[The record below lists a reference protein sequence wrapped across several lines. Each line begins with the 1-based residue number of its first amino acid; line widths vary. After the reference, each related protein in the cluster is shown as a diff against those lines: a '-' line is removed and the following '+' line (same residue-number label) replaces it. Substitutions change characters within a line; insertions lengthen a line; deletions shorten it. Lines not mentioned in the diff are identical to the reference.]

1 MHATHCIS
9 GLPPFVS
16 LRGIVMQ
23 ANVLSR
29 PRNASERNKLC
40 APHLLSAGIAV
51 GIHGEG
57 ANRLD
62 EKKRAFKYLHTLAAQ
77 ASA

>member
-62 EKKRAFKYLHTLAAQ
+62 EK
-77 ASA
+77 SA